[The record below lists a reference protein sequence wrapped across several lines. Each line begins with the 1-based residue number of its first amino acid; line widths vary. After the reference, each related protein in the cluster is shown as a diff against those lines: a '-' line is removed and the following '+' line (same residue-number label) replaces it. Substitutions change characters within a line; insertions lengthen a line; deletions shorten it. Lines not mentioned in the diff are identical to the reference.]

1 MTDPVK
7 GDLATENDGVDPKAI
22 AGLTLMRRLVT
33 SLLVVMIL
41 GFLLLIGLLVTRFPT
56 LNAPISYDLPENITL
71 PAGISAQSFTRG
83 PDWVG
88 IVTVAGEILIFDAT
102 SGALRQT
109 MQIQSA
115 AH

>member
-1 MTDPVK
+1 M
-7 GDLATENDGVDPKAI
+7 

-56 LNAPISYDLPENITL
+56 MDASVSFDLPENIAL
-71 PAGISAQSFTRG
+71 PAGATAQNFTRG
-83 PDWVG
+83 ADWVA
-88 IVTVAGEILIFDAT
+88 IVTTDNQILIFDAT

-109 MQIQSA
+109 VEIE
-115 AH
+115 

>member
-1 MTDPVK
+1 M
-7 GDLATENDGVDPKAI
+7 

-56 LNAPISYDLPENITL
+56 LNAPVSYDFPENITL
-71 PAGISAQSFTRG
+71 PAGISAQNFTRG

-88 IVTVAGEILIFDAT
+88 IVTDKNAFLIFDAT
-102 SGALRQT
+102 TGELRQT
-109 MQIQSA
+109 VEIQSA
-115 AH
+115 TQ

>member
-1 MTDPVK
+1 MTDPVQ
-7 GDLATENDGVDPKAI
+7 GDPRDMDANVDPKAM

-56 LNAPISYDLPENITL
+56 MSAKVSFDLPENIVL
-71 PAGISAQSFTRG
+71 PDGATAQNFTRG

-88 IVTVAGEILIFDAT
+88 IVTTDNEILIFDAQT
-102 SGALRQT
+102 GALRQT
-109 MQIQSA
+109 VGIE
-115 AH
+115 